1 MNEQNII
8 SQLQNLLNGFSLSA
22 VFYGTLAAVLLDF
35 AICVTVSLIKH
46 GGLKIMR
53 IAYSC
58 AAVSITCFSLALT
71 LLLSEKVS
79 VASSLFIPSAG
90 LGLAAVLFLP
100 LMAFNGGI
108 KVKTAHK
115 DLISALDAVVKNGEN
130 SEKTPSFIPDGLRKF
145 SSETDDSKTFNK
157 IEPSNARFTVPEIDF
172 SHVRN
177 VMERLDY
184 FGLSPTDRNTVNQLK
199 NTLAEAES
207 FGIDDALKGKI
218 NDGLG
223 QLLKIMSKYNV

>member
-8 SQLQNLLNGFSLSA
+8 SQLQNLLNGFSLA
-22 VFYGTLAAVLLDF
+22 GVFYGTIAAGVLDF
-35 AICVTVSLIKH
+35 AICITVSLIKR
-46 GGLKIMR
+46 GGLKIIR

-58 AAVSITCFSLALT
+58 TAVSVICFSLSLT

-100 LMAFNGGI
+100 FMAVNGEI
-108 KVKTAHK
+108 KVKSAHK
-115 DLISALDAVVKNGEN
+115 DLISKLDSVVKNDED
-130 SEKTPSFIPDGLRKF
+130 SEKTPSFIPNGLRKF
-145 SSETDDSKTFNK
+145 SSETDGSKTFDK
-157 IEPSNARFTVPEIDF
+157 IERPTARFTVPEVDF
-172 SHVRN
+172 THVRN

-184 FGLSPTDRNTVNQLK
+184 FGLSQTDRNAVNQLK
-199 NTLAEAES
+199 TTLAEAES